1 LFLNFY
7 LIIFFSSQVAKV
19 TAKLGEEHELLDRLL
34 ARYHELYV
42 STERWMRRQSFSLL
56 CGHLIRQPNSAV
68 SPEIFAARLLPL
80 LEHLAKDPVPNVRL
94 AVAQSIS
101 HDVLAHGKHCKKFL
115 NYNTSNLLSIK
126 VEI

>member
-1 LFLNFY
+1 LK
-7 LIIFFSSQVAKV
+7 VAKV

-101 HDVLAHGKHCKKFL
+101 HDVLAHGKN
-115 NYNTSNLLSIK
+115 NYDIINK
-126 VEI
+126 V